1 MLFTWMACFSSSMCC
16 LSAVMYSIGV
26 TGSVNFTGNLR
37 TSRLH
42 KYRNTDV
49 VHLPTIHAMQ
59 ISIILKANR
68 TTYHCMS
75 QMFIVDWQKTTTPE
89 RRGWLK
95 TRQNMHLSGYQ
106 AYTTSLVNSLQHL
119 PCMAIGSD
127 SLLTTSHRIFFGLSF
142 KSYSFHFIIHAFSP
156 SHSCPLLKHIHI
168 LSTYFATQV
177 LLYNLFLVFLST
189 H

>member
-1 MLFTWMACFSSSMCC
+1 
-16 LSAVMYSIGV
+16 
-26 TGSVNFTGNLR
+26 
-37 TSRLH
+37 
-42 KYRNTDV
+42 
-49 VHLPTIHAMQ
+49 
-59 ISIILKANR
+59 
-68 TTYHCMS
+68 
-75 QMFIVDWQKTTTPE
+75 
-89 RRGWLK
+89 
-95 TRQNMHLSGYQ
+95 MHLSGYQ

-177 LLYNLFLVFLST
+177 LLYNLFLVFLSNINLPLT
-189 H
+189 LTVHIYLIFLILSCQSAIAFLFFNGQLLTPYNTQPTGQLTQKRSRKFHTDKFHILYLRGSGASRQPASQA